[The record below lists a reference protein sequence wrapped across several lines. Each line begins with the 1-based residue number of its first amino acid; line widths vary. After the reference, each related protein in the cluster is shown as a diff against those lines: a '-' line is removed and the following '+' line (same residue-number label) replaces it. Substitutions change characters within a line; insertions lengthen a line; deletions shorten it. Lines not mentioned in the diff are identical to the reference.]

1 MSQINNN
8 EVIHKENEIEFENHF
23 SARVV
28 VIVFPNGYK
37 VTEEQDLIKIKDAWT
52 KNLKSWHSPY
62 TCLFDLRNFQLPS
75 ELESSFDK
83 LIQFFKNF
91 FMRKIIGFYDENSI
105 KINVKFET
113 VIGIDTA
120 SAQTGLARGKGF
132 EKNVTDLR
140 SKIQIDNDF
149 NAHVMEVN
157 FIDNADFLTKEDIA
171 VLKSKLQN
179 ILMLWHTPYSV
190 IFNCVNCTFSAEA
203 KNEFSRLERFLKSF
217 FCKTIVGYAPKANKE
232 TYPFPMFRSR
242 HLAAAS
248 LENSGIDS
256 GEIANCSTRKIG
268 T

>member
-1 MSQINNN
+1 MA
-8 EVIHKENEIEFENHF
+8 NEIEFENHF
-23 SARVV
+23 SARVI
-28 VIVFPNGYK
+28 VIIFADGYK
-37 VTEEQDLIKIKDAWT
+37 IHSEEDITNIKNAWT

-62 TCLFDLRNFQLPS
+62 TCLFDLRNFQISPDM
-75 ELESSFDK
+75 EKSFDK
-83 LIQFFKNF
+83 LINFFKNF

-113 VIGIDTA
+113 VIGIDNA
-120 SAQTGLARGKGF
+120 SSQTGLSRGKGF
-132 EKNVTDLR
+132 ERNITDLR

-149 NAHVMEVN
+149 NAHVMEIN
-157 FIDNADFLTKEDIA
+157 FLGDTEFLTSSDIA

-190 IFNCVNCTFSAEA
+190 MLNCVNCTFSEEA
-203 KNEFSRLERFLKSF
+203 KKEFSKTERFLKSF
-217 FCKTIVGYAPKANKE
+217 FCKAVIGYAPKANKE
-232 TYPFPMFRSR
+232 SYPFPTFRSR

-248 LENSGIDS
+248 LENNGLES

>member
-1 MSQINNN
+1 MAN
-8 EVIHKENEIEFENHF
+8 EVEFENHF

-28 VIVFPNGYK
+28 VIVFPIGYK
-37 VTEEQDLIKIKDAWT
+37 VNSEQDLLEIKNAWT

-62 TCLFDLRNFQLPS
+62 TCLFDLRNFKLNP
-75 ELESSFDK
+75 ELETSFDK
-83 LIQFFKNF
+83 LILFFKNF
-91 FMRKIIGFYDENSI
+91 FMRKIIGFYDEKSD

-132 EKNVTDLR
+132 EKNISDLR

-149 NAHVMEVN
+149 NAHVMEIN
-157 FIDNADFLTKEDIA
+157 FLAETEFLKASDIA
-171 VLKSKLQN
+171 ILKSKLQN

-190 IFNCVNCTFSAEA
+190 MVNCVNCTFSEEA
-203 KNEFSRLERFLKSF
+203 KIEFLKVEHFLKGF
-217 FCKTIVGYAPKANKE
+217 FCKTIVGYAPKGEKDS
-232 TYPFPMFRSR
+232 YPFPVVRSR

-248 LENSGIDS
+248 LENSGLES
-256 GEIANCSTRKIG
+256 GEIANCTTRKIG